1 MPGKPDVLLPRGQW
15 RRLSVNIAS
24 LFSVQ
29 VANYLLPL
37 LTVPYV
43 SRVIGPER
51 MGLLN
56 FSLSYNHYFV
66 LLVSFGF
73 DLSVVRL
80 VAANRT
86 DHAFVNRIFNEILVA
101 KALLLGL
108 AVGIFC
114 ALALGDPSFRAL
126 LPLHLA
132 TCAYCF
138 GVVLYPQWLFQG
150 MEDLSRV
157 ASLSLLAK
165 VLLTLGVFL
174 LVRRA
179 DDYIY
184 QNAVMSLAHIV
195 VSGMALNMAVR
206 RYRLRFER
214 VNWRAIGQRF
224 RDSTTL
230 FLSSVNNTLYSSS
243 HVFMLGLFGTAY
255 AVGVFSAASRL
266 EAILRAFVVLAL
278 NQALFP
284 MVAAAFGESREKG
297 LATVRRLAPALLG
310 LTTVIGLCLFVTAPV
325 TVTLLYGERF
335 AAAVPVLRL
344 LAPLP
349 VLLALNSLLGMHTM
363 LNLRMDRAYFFI
375 TLGGSV
381 IGLALN
387 YVLIHRLSYTG
398 AAIAW
403 VTTEACVLLAMLA
416 WLHTQKITVIS
427 LSTPSNERR

>member
-1 MPGKPDVLLPRGQW
+1 MRGKLEAWLPQGRW

-56 FSLSYNHYFV
+56 FSMSINNYFV

-80 VAANRT
+80 VAANRS
-86 DHAFVNRIFNEILVA
+86 DRAFVNRIFNEILVA
-101 KALLLGL
+101 KALLLGVAASIF
-108 AVGIFC
+108 AVV
-114 ALALGDPSFRAL
+114 ALYNPAFQAL
-126 LPLHLA
+126 LPLHVA
-132 TCAYCF
+132 TCSYCV

-150 MEDLSRV
+150 MEDLSRI
-157 ASLSLLAK
+157 ASMSLLAK
-165 VLLTLGVFL
+165 VILTLGVFV

-184 QNAVMSLAHIV
+184 QSVVMSTAHIL
-195 VSGMALNMAVR
+195 VSSLAIRLAIR
-206 RYRLRFER
+206 RYGLRLER
-214 VNWRAIGQRF
+214 PNWRSIGQRF
-224 RDSTTL
+224 RESTTL

-243 HVFMLGLFGTAY
+243 HVLMLGLFSTAY

-266 EAILRAFVVLAL
+266 ESILRAFVVLAL

-297 LATVRRLAPALLG
+297 LATVRRISPALLG
-310 LTTVIGLCLFVTAPV
+310 GTVLIGICLFVTAPV
-325 TVTLLYGERF
+325 TVTLLYGDRF
-335 AAAVPVLRL
+335 AEAVAVLRI
-344 LAPLP
+344 LAILP
-349 VLLALNSLLGMHTM
+349 VLLALNSLLGIHTM
-363 LNLRMDRAYFFI
+363 LNLRMDRAYFLI
-375 TLGGSV
+375 TLGGSA
-381 IGLALN
+381 IGLGLN
-387 YVLIHRLSYTG
+387 YVLIHRFDYAG

-403 VTTEACVLLAMLA
+403 VSTEACVMLAMLS
-416 WLHTQKITVIS
+416 WLYSQKIAVIRLFAS
-427 LSTPSNERR
+427 SN